1 LSAYQFPG
9 AVNRAN
15 FCQLV
20 HIISNAVQ
28 KYKIFIKFPRNEKN
42 FKKGLHFAE

>member
-1 LSAYQFPG
+1 M
-9 AVNRAN
+9 
-15 FCQLV
+15 
-20 HIISNAVQ
+20 Q